1 MEKQKYAVWATSA
14 GKLSYFRIFKD
25 YEKGQRQVAALLAAG
40 HTEAG
45 ITGEPEEISG
55 LARRKFRGR

>member
-1 MEKQKYAVWATSA
+1 MEKYAVYAITA
-14 GKLSYFRIFKD
+14 GKLSFFRMYAD
-25 YEKGQRQVAALLAAG
+25 YDKGLRQVAALLAAG

-45 ITGEPEEISG
+45 ITGEPEEISS